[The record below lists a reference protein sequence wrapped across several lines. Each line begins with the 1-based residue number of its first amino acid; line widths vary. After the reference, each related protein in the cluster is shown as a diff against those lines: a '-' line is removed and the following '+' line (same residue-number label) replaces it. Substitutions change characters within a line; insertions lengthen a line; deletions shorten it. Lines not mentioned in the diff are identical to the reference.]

1 MAIESLLAQ
10 SLPAPRFRYSPCVQ
24 AGPWRQV
31 SGMIALRPDTGEL
44 EAGGSGAET
53 RRILQNLCA
62 ALPEWGVELCDLVV
76 ARIYTTRF
84 DRFAEINEAWEEIFR
99 ADIVP
104 PARTAVGVAALP
116 LNASV
121 EIEFSFWRERAQ

>member
-1 MAIESLLAQ
+1 MPIEYLSAQ
-10 SLPAPRFRYSPCVQ
+10 SLPVPRFRYSPCVQ

-31 SGMIALRPDTGEL
+31 SGMIALHPKTGEL
-44 EAGGSGAET
+44 EAGGAGAET

-62 ALPEWGVELCDLVV
+62 ALPEWGVELSDLVI

-84 DRFAEINEAWEEIFR
+84 DRFAEINAAWEDVFGVGV
-99 ADIVP
+99 VP
-104 PARTAVGVAALP
+104 PARTSVGVAALP

-121 EIEFSFWRERAQ
+121 EIEFSFWRERAR